1 MLDQHI
7 RELEKKTVKARNKIH
22 R

>member
-1 MLDQHI
+1 MLDQLI
-7 RELEKKTVKARNKIH
+7 RELEKKTVKARNKIY